1 MDYYATLGINRN
13 ASDSEIKD
21 AYRKMAMKHHPDRG
35 GDETSFKNVTEAY
48 EALKNPETRKMY
60 DQFGSVDPRQRQYR
74 SGDFQY
80 DFDQDPFGM
89 GDLFRQFGFGFQ
101 NRQRNNNINIAVD
114 ISLEDVLQGKT
125 IGIEIQLANGRTK
138 VVTIDIPPGVEHGQS
153 VRYQGM
159 GDDSYRQIRPG
170 DLIIQVRVRNHP
182 VFKRIGDNIQFET
195 AIDVF
200 NLMLGSKT
208 SIRTLDGK
216 SLEINIPS
224 GTQPDTVLSCKGEG
238 LPNSRTRQRGNL
250 YVKIKALIPKDL
262 SPQQLEEIRKI
273 RYGI

>member
-138 VVTIDIPPGVEHGQS
+138 VVTIDITQAIEPGQF
-153 VRYQGM
+153 VRYKGM
-159 GDDSYRQIRPG
+159 HDD
-170 DLIIQVRVRNHP
+170 
-182 VFKRIGDNIQFET
+182 
-195 AIDVF
+195 
-200 NLMLGSKT
+200 
-208 SIRTLDGK
+208 
-216 SLEINIPS
+216 
-224 GTQPDTVLSCKGEG
+224 
-238 LPNSRTRQRGNL
+238 
-250 YVKIKALIPKDL
+250 
-262 SPQQLEEIRKI
+262 
-273 RYGI
+273 